1 MAIERTRPFRHRPG
15 RWRLFAAFAALL
27 TLTVVLTPSATA
39 QSRAPRIFNAA
50 ELTAAGDALL
60 DSGVTGTAWAVD
72 RTSGRLQVMVDE
84 TVSQAEITKLKHAA
98 GDLAGALRVERTQGR
113 LASRG
118 PLPGQASYDLNWVRC
133 TIGFNVRIALT
144 YYWLTAGHCYT
155 IGQILYE
162 RKWPPEDPNPPDPL
176 GQVVGDSFPS
186 NDFAIVRYS
195 TTPTDTQGV
204 VNLHNGTVQDITG
217 AANPTAGL
225 AACASGSTT
234 GVHCGQVNGLNYTVS
249 LPNGSLTG
257 LIRTNICSEPGD
269 SGGPLYAGSTGLGLN
284 SVGSGNCTSGGTT
297 FFQPLVEALNTY
309 GAAVY

>member
-1 MAIERTRPFRHRPG
+1 MPG
-15 RWRLFAAFAALL
+15 
-27 TLTVVLTPSATA
+27 
-39 QSRAPRIFNAA
+39 
-50 ELTAAGDALL
+50 
-60 DSGVTGTAWAVD
+60 GV
-72 RTSGRLQVMVDE
+72 
-84 TVSQAEITKLKHAA
+84 
-98 GDLAGALRVERTQGR
+98 
-113 LASRG
+113 
-118 PLPGQASYDLNWVRC
+118 
-133 TIGFNVRIALT
+133 
-144 YYWLTAGHCYT
+144 
-155 IGQILYE
+155 
-162 RKWPPEDPNPPDPL
+162 PNPPDPL
-176 GQVVGDSFPS
+176 GQVVGDSFPG

-217 AANPTAGL
+217 AANPTVGL

-309 GAAVY
+309 GATVY